1 MKNAL
6 GSKGIFMFL
15 LLAYS
20 SSGNSDVV
28 YKGEAIFG
36 TAKQYA
42 DRKYV
47 LLSNNGDSSSYG
59 LRLGAYFTTYLGLDL
74 TYFDYGTVKNNYP
87 AISSPINDGSNGR
100 AESLGGAITNRL
112 ISTAGL

>member
-42 DRKYV
+42 AENMFCY
-47 LLSNNGDSSSYG
+47 LLM
-59 LRLGAYFTTYLGLDL
+59 
-74 TYFDYGTVKNNYP
+74 
-87 AISSPINDGSNGR
+87 AI
-100 AESLGGAITNRL
+100 AVH
-112 ISTAGL
+112 TA